1 MLTLTTGIFMIII
14 LGSIWGGL
22 VYFLNRAYRREK
34 NIMRE
39 Q

>member
-34 NIMRE
+34 HTVRE